1 MMNYR
6 QMKLMECIIALMNK
20 RSSLEIFK
28 SVIFALFLREIQTR
42 FGTQKLGYVWMILD
56 PLSMVIIFSLMKTM
70 TASSS
75 MPGIDYPVFL
85 ASGLLAY
92 NFFKNVM
99 MGSMNAFAANKALFN
114 YKMVK
119 PFDTLVSRFFVEF
132 LVFSV
137 ATLAF
142 VSFGLYFGMDMA
154 VKDINML
161 LFAILWLG
169 IFGFAMGLLFAV
181 IATFYETFA
190 KILQYISMPLF
201 FLSGLFYTLDSLPQL
216 ARELLLYNPI
226 IHFIELIHGSFFLVL
241 DTRYVDYTYMMYWTI
256 VPLFI
261 GLFFYIRS
269 EKKILSL

>member
-1 MMNYR
+1 M
-6 QMKLMECIIALMNK
+6 
-20 RSSLEIFK
+20 
-28 SVIFALFLREIQTR
+28 
-42 FGTQKLGYVWMILD
+42 
-56 PLSMVIIFSLMKTM
+56 
-70 TASSS
+70 
-75 MPGIDYPVFL
+75 
-85 ASGLLAY
+85 ASGFLTY
-92 NFFKNVM
+92 DFFRNVM
-99 MGSMNAFAANKALFN
+99 MGSMHAFTANKALFN

-119 PFDTLVSRFFVEF
+119 PFDTLVSRLLVEF

-137 ATLAF
+137 ATMAF
-142 VSFGLYFGMDMA
+142 ISFGLYFGMDMS

-169 IFGFAMGLLFAV
+169 VFGFSMGLLFAV

-190 KILQYISMPLF
+190 KIMQYIATPLF
-201 FLSGLFYTLDSLPQL
+201 FLSGIFYTVDSLPHFV
-216 ARELLLYNPI
+216 RNIILYNPVI
-226 IHFIELIHGSFFLVL
+226 QFMELIHGSFFLVL

>member
-1 MMNYR
+1 MT
-6 QMKLMECIIALMNK
+6 K
-20 RSSLEIFK
+20 RSSFTIFK

-56 PLSMVIIFSLMKTM
+56 PLSMVIIFSIMKTA

-85 ASGLLAY
+85 ASGLLTY
-92 NFFKNVM
+92 NFFRNVM
-99 MGSMNAFAANKALFN
+99 MGSMNAFSANKALFS

-132 LVFSV
+132 LIFSV
-137 ATLAF
+137 ATMAF

-181 IATFYETFA
+181 IATFYETFG

-201 FLSGLFYTLDSLPQL
+201 FLSGLFYTVDSLPQM
-216 ARELLLYNPI
+216 AQKIVLYNPVI
-226 IHFIELIHGSFFLVL
+226 NFIELIHGSFFLAL